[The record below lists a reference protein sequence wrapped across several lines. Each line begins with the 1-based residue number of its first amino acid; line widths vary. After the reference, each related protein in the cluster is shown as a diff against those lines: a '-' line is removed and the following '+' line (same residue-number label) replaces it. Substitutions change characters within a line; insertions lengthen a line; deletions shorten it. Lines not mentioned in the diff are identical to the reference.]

1 MEDGFEFRKDEIKTY
16 KNVKKERGRNPDKW
30 KPTMVLCLKG
40 GPAEHV
46 KLYEKLLP
54 FMTMTKKIKR
64 MRDTITYDIIARM
77 VKKKNVNKTK
87 NKI

>member
-1 MEDGFEFRKDEIKTY
+1 
-16 KNVKKERGRNPDKW
+16 
-30 KPTMVLCLKG
+30 MVLCLKG